1 MTWRL
6 LHDSVWWALA
16 VTVTLTTGSIVPG
29 LVVVGAVVLI
39 EDMGL

>member
-16 VTVTLTTGSIVPG
+16 VAVTLTTGSIVPG
-29 LVVVGAVVLI
+29 LVVVAAAALI
-39 EDMGL
+39 EDIGL